1 MRHCLYLSLIMVLAQ
16 ACCSANKTAS
26 SSALISADLTSSEWK
41 LVSVNVDDK
50 PMTTE
55 TLQTPATLKISH
67 DGQFSGQGGC
77 NNFFGKAT
85 IKGSNISFGNAGIT
99 KKMCFDNTVMA
110 LETAYMKA
118 LSLAD
123 AYEVKLKN
131 LILKKGNTTIAT
143 FISTP

>member
-1 MRHCLYLSLIMVLAQ
+1 MILAQ
-16 ACCSANKTAS
+16 ACFSVTTTES
-26 SSALISADLTSSEWK
+26 SSGATSTDLTSMEWR

-55 TLQTPATLKISH
+55 SLKTPATLKINP

-85 IKGSNISFGNAGIT
+85 IKGSKIGFGNAGIT

-118 LSLAD
+118 LNEAD
-123 AYEVKLKN
+123 SYEIKLKN
-131 LILKKGNTTIAT
+131 LILKKGNNTIAT
-143 FISTP
+143 FLSIQ